1 MFLTT
6 PEFLTQHREQRGRT
20 LTIIESARVAGHDR
34 IAEKNTTILDN
45 LDKIIKTCEGCDEG
59 EVVFGGKVAQLDDAS

>member
-1 MFLTT
+1 
-6 PEFLTQHREQRGRT
+6 
-20 LTIIESARVAGHDR
+20 VAGHDR